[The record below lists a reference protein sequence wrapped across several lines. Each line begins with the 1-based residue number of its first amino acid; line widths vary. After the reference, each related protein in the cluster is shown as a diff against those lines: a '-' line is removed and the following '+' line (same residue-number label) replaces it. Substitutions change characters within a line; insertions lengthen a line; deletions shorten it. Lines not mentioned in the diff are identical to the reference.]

1 MENIVVAHAPSIE
14 EWLRFLLGEV
24 SRREQL
30 EMEAV
35 LRQNPHLSAYLDYL
49 ENRLEDNDF
58 NIEPA
63 IVQIEKELKM
73 IITALEVVNEKS
85 ITINNE
91 DLYDDAFDET
101 ILSAIKQRDKITS
114 RLSKGVKFVFRQ
126 AKNTIPIIKRGRS
139 QYISDSVKKPT
150 LIGKPKL

>member
-1 MENIVVAHAPSIE
+1 MENTVVAHAPSIE

-35 LRQNPHLSAYLDYL
+35 LRQNPHLSVYLDYL

-73 IITALEVVNEKS
+73 IITALEVVNEKN

-101 ILSAIKQRDKITS
+101 ILSAIKQRDKIIN
-114 RLSKGVKFVFRQ
+114 RLNKGVKFVFRQ
-126 AKNTIPIIKRGRS
+126 AKNTIPIIKKVRS